1 MFLTIKRT
9 FKEAISNF
17 LRNGWLSLATVS
29 ILILSLYVVSVIY
42 VVTLT
47 VDDVLKNVQEK
58 VNISIYFKP
67 DVAETRITEMEKYLQ
82 SYMAVKSVD
91 YVSKDQALED
101 FKRNNADEPVI
112 MQSLQEI
119 GENPL
124 QNSLVVKANNAE
136 QYQNIVDYINK
147 SDFKDDIDRINYKKN
162 KDNIEKLNSII
173 AAIRKTGIILS
184 VIFVAIA
191 ILVIFNT
198 IRITIYTH
206 RHEIEIMRLVG
217 ASNSYI
223 RLPFAFEGI
232 IYGLIASVVSI
243 LILFITLKSIPG
255 IIVMPNGFLITG
267 GQILMDSYLSHFWK
281 IFGIQVSVGSF
292 LGIFGSWIAM
302 RRYLKV

>member
-9 FKEAISNF
+9 FKEALTNF
-17 LRNGWLSLATVS
+17 WRNGWLSLATVS

-47 VDDVLKNVQEK
+47 VDSVLKNVQEK

-67 DVAETRITEMEKYLQ
+67 DVAEEKITEMEKYLKN
-82 SYMAVKSVD
+82 YMEVKSVN
-91 YVSKDQALED
+91 YVSKEQALED

-112 MQSLQEI
+112 LQSLQEI

-124 QNSLVVKANNAE
+124 QASLVVKANNAD
-136 QYQNIVDYINK
+136 QYQNVVDYINK
-147 SDFKDDIDRINYKKN
+147 SDFKEDIGRINYGKN
-162 KDNIEKLNSII
+162 KEIIEKLNSIV
-173 AAIRKTGIILS
+173 ATIRKAGITLS
-184 VIFVAIA
+184 LIFAAIA

-232 IYGLIASVVSI
+232 IYGLAASLVSMA
-243 LILFITLKSIPG
+243 ILFVTLKFMTPYVSSVIPSENL
-255 IIVMPNGFLITG
+255 VAF
-267 GQILMDSYLSHFWK
+267 YLSHFWN
-281 IFGIQVSVGSF
+281 IFGIQVLIGSF
-292 LGIFGSWIAM
+292 LGISGSWIAM
-302 RRYLKV
+302 RKYLKV